1 MGSPTTTGT
10 SRSRSRSLLIAVWL
24 VVYSNGVLIFIARRS
39 LDLPGTWE
47 GPILRPAIVLAT
59 LVGVGMVALDHQ
71 RLDGVRL
78 RSVPMTPFAAAAALG
93 AWAALGSLWSLDSEV
108 SLWWGLVYIGLPCV
122 AWVIADSSPEAFRNG
137 LALGT
142 GFVLAFSFV
151 LLVVKTSWATDF
163 NDDWRGVM
171 TNRNGFAPIC
181 ALAVFAGVAF
191 AVERRR
197 LLGALLI
204 APGLIGL
211 AGSGSRTAWLAFA
224 IGGAAA
230 TVLVLARRA
239 YLNRP
244 RRWIPGATAAAFG
257 AGVVGVVGG
266 VAVLWDEPTFDQ
278 RRTIWRLVGDH
289 IADAP
294 IVGNGFAAFWRV
306 PELHTDELLQR
317 GSAHGSVPELLLGT
331 GIVGLAL
338 WLVVVGVA
346 VAGVGRAVWR
356 NPGVESW
363 LWAAVVAMLFVEN
376 LTESFVLWF
385 SYNWILLIAA
395 ALRFG
400 GRSTTRRIETPERT
414 LISVD

>member
-1 MGSPTTTGT
+1 MGSAQTTGT
-10 SRSRSRSLLIAVWL
+10 DRTRSLLIAAWI
-24 VVYSNGVLIFIARRS
+24 VVYSNGLLIFVARRS

-47 GPILRPAIVLAT
+47 GPILRPAIILST
-59 LVGVGMVALDHQ
+59 LIGVGIVVLDGQ
-71 RLDGVRL
+71 RLDGARL
-78 RSVPMTPFAAAAALG
+78 RPVPALPFATAAALG
-93 AWAALGSLWSLDSEV
+93 AWAALGSLWSLDAEV

-122 AWVIADSSPEAFRNG
+122 AWVIADATPGAFLRG
-137 LALGT
+137 LSLGT
-142 GFVLAFSFV
+142 GFLLAFSFV
-151 LLVVKTSWATDF
+151 LLVVKTSWAVDF
-163 NDDWRGVM
+163 NDDWKGVM

-181 ALAVFAGVAF
+181 ALAVFAGVAHL
-191 AVERRR
+191 VRRR
-197 LLGALLI
+197 VLVGALLVV
-204 APGLIGL
+204 PGLVGL

-224 IGGAAA
+224 LGGATA

-239 YLNRP
+239 YLADPRP
-244 RRWIPGATAAAFG
+244 WIPRVTALVFG
-257 AGVVGVVGG
+257 AGAVGATVGV
-266 VAVLWDEPTFDQ
+266 AALWNDPTFGQ

-331 GIVGLAL
+331 GLIGLAL
-338 WLVVVGVA
+338 WAVVVGVA
-346 VAGVGRAVWR
+346 LIGVGRAVWR
-356 NPGVESW
+356 DPGVESW

-400 GRSTTRRIETPERT
+400 LRRDGRRLTTPDRA
-414 LISVD
+414 LVSVD